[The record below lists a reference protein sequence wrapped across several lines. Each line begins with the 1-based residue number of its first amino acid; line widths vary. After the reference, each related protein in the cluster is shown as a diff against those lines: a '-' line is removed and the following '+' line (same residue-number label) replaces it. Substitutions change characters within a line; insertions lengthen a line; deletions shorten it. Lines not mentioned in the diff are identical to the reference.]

1 MKLKMLFNKISMAL
15 NISKQLY
22 LNDYHYNRVKIIT
35 KRGEV
40 HKTIVWYSYIAQI
53 LKNTGASVSDPLK
66 MQNTEAAFSEDL
78 TWVQRNFWRI
88 QAINNIVYTT

>member
-40 HKTIVWYSYIAQI
+40 HKTIVWYSYIARI
-53 LKNTGASVSDPLK
+53 LKKYWCISVRSSK
-66 MQNTEAAFSEDL
+66 NAK
-78 TWVQRNFWRI
+78 
-88 QAINNIVYTT
+88 Y